1 MSGGTP
7 TAHPPT
13 AVTGQ
18 HPYKEADEQPDKE
31 TDTN

>member
-7 TAHPPT
+7 AAHPPT

-18 HPYKEADEQPDKE
+18 HPDKEPDKQPYKEADP
-31 TDTN
+31 N